1 MVYAINFYKNKSRGK
16 RKMGVVVVGS
26 RLVILILTKLMGGDE
41 VKDAMLISIVLA
53 KISTHSAVL
62 SYPKS
67 SSVSDEFYKKTPFW
81 HKPVAVP

>member
-41 VKDAMLISIVLA
+41 VKDATLISIVLA
-53 KISTHSAVL
+53 KISTHSPIL

>member
-26 RLVILILTKLMGGDE
+26 SLVILILTKLMGGDE

-53 KISTHSAVL
+53 K
-62 SYPKS
+62 
-67 SSVSDEFYKKTPFW
+67 
-81 HKPVAVP
+81 